1 MSNQW
6 WLAIDFG
13 TSNTA
18 AAAYE
23 PGQGAPQVVPLSH
36 NSDIMSSSVYAD
48 SYRNIVVGE
57 AAVNQAGN
65 NPAAFITHPKRHINA
80 GTVPV
85 GNLDLPLE
93 NLIAAVLNSAMTR
106 ASERRG
112 GTRPVRLI
120 LTHPVAWSPE
130 EIDILTRAA
139 ELIGFDRSAVT
150 LISEPRAAIAHYTSE
165 SAGAG
170 STIGPGDGAQRSS
183 TIGPGDGA
191 QRSSTIVVVDYGGG
205 TCDVAVVK
213 LGRSPGAG
221 PVDLIAHD
229 GNNGLGGKNLDVM
242 IRRWVDK
249 QLTSRDPDLLEYLRT
264 GANLSTKRAV
274 DDNIRRAKELLS
286 ESPRAVIN
294 ISAGGHEATL
304 ELTRGE
310 FEQLIAQN
318 VDAVVELTSRTLAR
332 AGAGKDV
339 QIYLTGGS
347 SRVPLVHQRLGEL
360 GTVATL
366 DNPKTVVALGALE
379 SVVGEQLKS
388 GAPAPGPSAPP
399 VVPVPLSKQ
408 PTPPP
413 SATDFPPTQQA
424 PIAVPVD
431 PAPVGGTPAQPS
443 DPYNQSPYA
452 AAGSNPSAY
461 PPQQSA
467 PYDGSA
473 AYGAAG
479 HYNSGPPLGTGPQ
492 PPYGATAPTPPNPNR
507 NRNIAI
513 GAIAAVVVVLVVVI
527 LGVALASSG
536 GDDNPKADPGVSS
549 TTTESTTT
557 TTTTRRTEPTTETSS
572 SAGALDADDQGLA
585 DANPDLVDIDSC
597 QAVDRPDYALAG
609 IICEPEASVISE
621 GTTGAPPTAIGLFD
635 VGTSDVKAIADEEYA
650 ASNTSELF
658 SRDIDGNMVYA
669 YFDTF
674 DDNTV
679 AYIVYSVGNG
689 TITWWMTDSTDQA
702 AFASWLQS
710 SRICLC

>member
-1 MSNQW
+1 MPKQW

-18 AAAYE
+18 AAGYE
-23 PGQGAPQVVPLSH
+23 PGAGAPQVVPLSH

-48 SYRNIVVGE
+48 SYRNIVVGD
-57 AAVNQAGN
+57 AAVNQASN

-112 GTRPVRLI
+112 GTRPQRLI

-130 EIDILTRAA
+130 EIDVLTRAA

-150 LISEPRAAIAHYTSE
+150 LISEPRAAIAHYTQATGD
-165 SAGAG
+165 AGATIQ
-170 STIGPGDGAQRSS
+170 STPGQ
-183 TIGPGDGA
+183 TIA
-191 QRSSTIVVVDYGGG
+191 VVDYGGG

-213 LGRSPGAG
+213 IGSGGKASG
-221 PVDLIAHD
+221 GSGSIDLIAHD
-229 GNNGLGGKNLDVM
+229 GNNGLGGKNLDAL

-249 QLTSRDPDLLEYLRT
+249 QLTSRAPELLEYLRT
-264 GANLSTKRAV
+264 AANLSTKRAV

-294 ISAGGHEATL
+294 ISAGGHEAIL

-318 VDAVVELTSRTLAR
+318 VDSVVELTTRTLAR

-379 SVVGEQLKS
+379 AIVSQEG
-388 GAPAPGPSAPP
+388 GAAAPVPGPAAPPIPP
-399 VVPVPLSKQ
+399 VVPVPLSKPASPDAVGSWGGP

-413 SATDFPPTQQA
+413 T
-424 PIAVPVD
+424 
-431 PAPVGGTPAQPS
+431 PAPQQPAGPAWGGPATPPPPAGGYGQQPA
-443 DPYNQSPYA
+443 YA
-452 AAGSNPSAY
+452 
-461 PPQQSA
+461 
-467 PYDGSA
+467 
-473 AYGAAG
+473 
-479 HYNSGPPLGTGPQ
+479 SGPPPS
-492 PPYGATAPTPPNPNR
+492 YGAPAGIPPNPPDSNR
-507 NRNIAI
+507 KRNIAI
-513 GAIAAVVVVLVVVI
+513 AAIAAIVVLAVAGI

-536 GDDNPKADPGVSS
+536 GDGTIADPPVSS
-549 TTTESTTT
+549 EQSTSAEPSTSE
-557 TTTTRRTEPTTETSS
+557 RIEPTTEVSDANAS
-572 SAGALDADDQGLA
+572 LDSDDQGLA
-585 DANPDLVDIDSC
+585 DANPDLIKGDTC
-597 QAVDRPDYALAG
+597 TAVDRPDYAIAG
-609 IICEPEASVISE
+609 IICEPTSAVIEE
-621 GTTGAPPTAIGLFD
+621 GTTGAPPSAIGLFD
-635 VGTSDVKAIADEEYA
+635 VGTSDVKQIADEEYA

-658 SRDIDGNMVYA
+658 SKEIDGEMVYA

-689 TITWWMTDSTDQA
+689 TITWWITDSTDQA
-702 AFASWLQS
+702 AFTSWLQS
-710 SRICLC
+710 SGICIC